1 MQTSVQQQSEFPYPQ
16 TNQTAPPEVQYP
28 LTPDTNQ
35 TDTFEPS
42 NQWDS
47 PIAIANKIRA
57 IRRKVVPNENLD
69 EMTIVTSNKTVS
81 LTLPPPVQLR
91 RQIDLFLSEFDDFSP
106 FFRRSRVQKRIASAL
121 HSLSYGERQT
131 VVHIPR
137 EHCTT
142 FAILCSILSC
152 AEIVSSTNSTID
164 PSTGQYWYLQGKRL
178 MEEFE
183 NSIEDSLD
191 VVVYHVL
198 VAGNMMEA
206 ERLRTAALHI
216 VRASH
221 AALSIG
227 LNDIN
232 RWKQRPDEI
241 VSRSCLWWVLY
252 FVEKRIHWKCGVPY
266 FLRPS
271 EVNVGESPIKNGDP
285 EIEHAKL
292 ELVESMIS
300 YSQLW
305 TSIWQEFMAPN
316 HHTPTWPEMQVA
328 DAKVLIAYQQLPPRL
343 LWDMDKVQE
352 YLGSEITEIAM
363 RQKLQVY
370 LVSNLGQLL
379 TTVKLCR
386 FSRNS
391 KRFVFIPL
399 TKYFSGII
407 LCG

>member
-1 MQTSVQQQSEFPYPQ
+1 MPMRTHVQQPSEFLYPPSS
-16 TNQTAPPEVQYP
+16 QTALPEGQYA
-28 LTPDTNQ
+28 LTPDTTQ

-42 NQWDS
+42 SQWDS

-57 IRRKVVPNENLD
+57 MRRKVVPSSNWD
-69 EMTIVTSNKTVS
+69 ELTIITSTKTAS
-81 LTLPPPVQLR
+81 LTLPPPVHLR
-91 RQIDLFLSEFDDFSP
+91 RQIDLFLSEFDDYSP
-106 FFRRSRVQKRIASAL
+106 FFRRSRVQKRISSAL
-121 HSLSYGERQT
+121 HSLSYGEHQT

-142 FAILCSILSC
+142 FAILCNILSC
-152 AEIVSSTNSTID
+152 AEIVSSTNSTIES
-164 PSTGQYWYLQGKRL
+164 STGQYWFLQGKRL

-206 ERLRTAALHI
+206 ERLHTAALHI

-252 FVEKRIHWKCGVPY
+252 FMEKRIHWKCGVPY

-271 EVNVGESPIKNGDP
+271 EVNMGESPMNNGDP

-292 ELVESMIS
+292 ELVECMIS
-300 YSQLW
+300 FSKLW
-305 TSIWQEFMAPN
+305 TSIWQEFMAPT
-316 HHTPTWPEMQVA
+316 HPTPGWAEVQFA
-328 DAKVLIAYQQLPPRL
+328 DAKVMIAYQQLPPRL
-343 LWDMDKVQE
+343 LWDMEKVQE
-352 YLGSEITEIAM
+352 YLDSGVTETTM

-370 LVSNLGQLL
+370 LVSKPWTSSVKILPIFRNANRAVFVLL
-379 TTVKLCR
+379 TKL
-386 FSRNS
+386 S
-391 KRFVFIPL
+391 
-399 TKYFSGII
+399 SGII
-407 LCG
+407 LCD